1 MSTLASR
8 RDVIQIRLVRQGL
21 ADGQLRGVT
30 DVTDRLFALQAQD
43 YAAGKWALGVR
54 APGTTLADV
63 DAAINSGRIVRSWPM
78 RGTLH
83 FVPAADLGWMQQLT
97 SPRIVA
103 GSRTRHA
110 QLDIDRDVIE
120 RARAVAV
127 DALSG
132 GRELSRAE
140 FLAVLEENG
149 IGTTGQ
155 RGYHLIGHLALTGTL
170 CWGPQRGRQQVL
182 VLRDEWVRSPR
193 RLDRDEAL
201 GEFVLRYF
209 DGYGPAT
216 LRDFA
221 WWSQLTV
228 ADARAGLAVAAD
240 RLAELVVDGATYY
253 LAAAADTDDENTARR
268 HPKQRSPLLALPA
281 FDEYLIGY
289 QDRGFAID
297 DGSLGRVVPGGNGM
311 FLPLILASGRVIGTW
326 RQTKTARAVSVW
338 PRPFDALS
346 AGQARE
352 FERAV
357 AGYARFLGL
366 SAGGNPTAAH
376 IAAHTAAPPQPQPPL
391 A

>member
-1 MSTLASR
+1 MSTQASR
-8 RDVIQIRLVRQGL
+8 RDVIRIRLVRQGL
-21 ADGQLRGVT
+21 FDGRLRGVT
-30 DVTDRLFALQAQD
+30 EVTDRLLALQAQD
-43 YAAGKWALGVR
+43 YAAAKWALGVR

-83 FVPAADLGWMQQLT
+83 FVPAADLCCIQ
-97 SPRIVA
+97 P
-103 GSRTRHA
+103 
-110 QLDIDRDVIE
+110 
-120 RARAVAV
+120 
-127 DALSG
+127 
-132 GRELSRAE
+132 
-140 FLAVLEENG
+140 
-149 IGTTGQ
+149 
-155 RGYHLIGHLALTGTL
+155 
-170 CWGPQRGRQQVL
+170 RQQVL
-182 VLRDEWVRSPR
+182 VLLDEWVRSPR

-209 DGYGPAT
+209 DGHGPAT

-240 RLAELVVDGATYY
+240 RLAELVVDGVTYY
-253 LAAAADTDDENTARR
+253 LAAAADTGDADAAKG
-268 HPKQRSPLLALPA
+268 HPTQRSPLLALPA

-289 QDRGFAID
+289 QDRSFAID

-326 RQTKTARAVSVW
+326 RQTKTARSVSLE
-338 PRPFDALS
+338 PRPFDPLS

-357 AGYARFLGL
+357 AQYAHFLGL
-366 SAGGNPTAAH
+366 SVGGNPTAAP
-376 IAAHTAAPPQPQPPL
+376 ATAPAEPEPPL